1 MVSRYAPKWAK
12 VVFAISAWHGEGAL
26 RSPAPERRSADSHDP
41 AVGLHGCGL
50 HATFY
55 ALNFVPVDSCPENG
69 GLSAISPPLGRA
81 GVVVLVHPAC
91 DADSQPSP
99 LSRSVVAAP
108 ASSPLTWYL

>member
-1 MVSRYAPKWAK
+1 MVSRYASKWAK

-55 ALNFVPVDSCPENG
+55 ALNLE
-69 GLSAISPPLGRA
+69 SANVEKELEWEG
-81 GVVVLVHPAC
+81 C
-91 DADSQPSP
+91 
-99 LSRSVVAAP
+99 
-108 ASSPLTWYL
+108 